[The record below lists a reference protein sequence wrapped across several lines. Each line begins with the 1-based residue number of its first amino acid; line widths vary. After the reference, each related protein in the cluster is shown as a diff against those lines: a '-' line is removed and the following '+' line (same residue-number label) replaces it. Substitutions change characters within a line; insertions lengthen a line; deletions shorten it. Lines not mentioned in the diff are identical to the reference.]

1 MTTPAPGKP
10 LLFTSMAIRDI
21 SFKNRVVIAPMATY
35 SAVDG
40 IAQDFHFAHWGR
52 LILGGAGCVF
62 IEATAVSAQGRIT
75 NGDLGLWSDAHIPGL
90 KRVADFMKTQNVVP
104 AIQLGHAGRKGSM
117 QRPWFGNG
125 ALTAEDLARG
135 EKKWDTVAPTATPLG
150 KGHIVPHQLTIPE
163 LAALKEEWVSAGK
176 RAIEA
181 GFDVLEIHN
190 AHGYLMH
197 QFLSPISNTRDDGYG
212 ADLKGRMRFPL
223 EVAEALRQIWPQD
236 KPVFLRVSA
245 VDGVEGGWTMDDTV
259 AYARELKTRGIDVID
274 CSSGGLFGSATAARI
289 KRSWGFQVPYAERVR
304 HEVGIKTMAVGLI
317 IDPLFA
323 EDILQQEKA
332 DLIAIAREALVNP
345 CWPQMAE
352 IALGRK
358 PVDAMDDWPV
368 QYGWWLKHRERT
380 IEQIR
385 AEEAAAPQR

>member
-1 MTTPAPGKP
+1 MTKP
-10 LLFTSMAIRDI
+10 LLFTPTTIREVT
-21 SFKNRVVIAPMATY
+21 FRNRVVIAPMATY

-52 LILGGAGCVF
+52 LALGGAGCVF
-62 IEATAVSAQGRIT
+62 VEATAVTDQGRIT
-75 NGDLGLWSDAHIPGL
+75 NGDLGLWSAAHVPSLRRI
-90 KRVADFMKTQNVVP
+90 ADFMKSQKVVP
-104 AIQLGHAGRKGSM
+104 AIQLAHAGRKGAM

-135 EKKWDTVAPTATPLG
+135 EKKWDIVAPTAEPMAEGYIVPRQLTVSDLAVL
-150 KGHIVPHQLTIPE
+150 KGHWVD
-163 LAALKEEWVSAGK
+163 AAK
-176 RAIEA
+176 RALEA
-181 GFDVLEIHN
+181 GFEVLEIHN

-197 QFLSPISNTRDDGYG
+197 QFLSPLSNKRGDAYG
-212 ADLKGRMRFPL
+212 GDFAGRTRFPL
-223 EVAEALRQIWPQD
+223 EVAEALRAVWPKD

-245 VDGVEGGWTMDDTV
+245 VDGIDGGWTMDDTV
-259 AYARELKTRGIDVID
+259 AYAKELKARGIDVID

-289 KRSWGFQVPYAERVR
+289 KRTWGFQVPYAERVR
-304 HEVGIKTMAVGLI
+304 REAGIKSMAVGLI
-317 IDPLFA
+317 VDPFFA
-323 EDILQQEKA
+323 EDILQKGRA

-358 PVDAMDDWPV
+358 AIDAMDDWPV
-368 QYGWWLKHRERT
+368 QYGWWLKHRERS

-385 AEEAAAPQR
+385 ADEAASA